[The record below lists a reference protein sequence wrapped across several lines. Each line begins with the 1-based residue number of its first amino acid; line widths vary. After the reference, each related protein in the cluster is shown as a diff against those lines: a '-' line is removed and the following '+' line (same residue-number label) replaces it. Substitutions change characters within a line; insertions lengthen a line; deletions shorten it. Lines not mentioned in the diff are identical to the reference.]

1 MHQFLLYL
9 GLGIVTAAILSL
21 SAVALTLEYA
31 VSKVANLAHGELLTI
46 GAYAAYVVMKATNN
60 VVLAALAAAAA
71 GALAGV
77 AMNLAIIERFKS
89 QTAIVTVIATLG
101 VALIVQNVL
110 TIIFGAANVGYT
122 VNQGA
127 PRHVGPF
134 LLTPADMVV
143 TLSAIVVATLLYL
156 LLQKTK
162 FGKSLR
168 AVSDNRELARASGI
182 SAGLVV
188 TLTWGIAGLIAGFA
202 GFVLA
207 ETIGTFNSSLG
218 FNYLLITLTAAVAGG
233 LGRPYGTM
241 VGALIV
247 GLILEL
253 AGAYSDPSY
262 ELAFALAVLV
272 ILILFRPNGLFAP
285 RQVAKL

>member
-1 MHQFLLYL
+1 MQQFLLYL

-21 SAVALTLEYA
+21 SAVAMTLEYA

-46 GAYAAYVVMKATNN
+46 GAYAAYVAMKATNS
-60 VVLAALAAAAA
+60 VVVAALAAAVI
-71 GALAGV
+71 GAVGAV
-77 AMNLAIIERFKS
+77 AMNLGVIERF
-89 QTAIVTVIATLG
+89 AGRPVIVTVIATLG
-101 VALIVQNVL
+101 VSLMVQNVC
-110 TIIFGAANVGYT
+110 TMIFGAANVGYT
-122 VNQGA
+122 VNQGS

-134 LLTPADMVV
+134 LLTPADMAV
-143 TLSAIVVATLLYL
+143 TLSAVVVATLLYL
-156 LLQKTK
+156 LLQRTK

-182 SAGLVV
+182 SATRVV
-188 TLTWGIAGLIAGFA
+188 TATWAIAGLIAGFS
-202 GFVLA
+202 GFILA

-233 LGRPYGTM
+233 FGRPYGTL
-241 VGALIV
+241 VGALVV
-247 GLILEL
+247 GVILQL

-262 ELAFALAVLV
+262 EVAFALAVLV
-272 ILILFRPNGLFAP
+272 ILILVRPNGLFAP